1 VHPSRKNKEIEGF
14 YVQKRSLRDYEV
26 DYAANVFGY
35 ITQVNEK
42 LIAKNPY
49 YNSGDLIGV
58 KVLNKVTKKFYAE

>member
-1 VHPSRKNKEIEGF
+1 VTKKVGVFCADFRAPFRGKIKEIEGF

-42 LIAKNPY
+42 LIAKT
-49 YNSGDLIGV
+49 LITIV
-58 KVLNKVTKKFYAE
+58 VI